1 LTAGIVVAKGIRRK
15 TVRRITTQTCTK
27 GTLRPGNLR
36 VVNLVEVEV
45 VEEVNGAL
53 VGMGRVAVVQEG
65 IPTPER
71 LET

>member
-1 LTAGIVVAKGIRRK
+1 
-15 TVRRITTQTCTK
+15 
-27 GTLRPGNLR
+27 LRPGNLR

-45 VEEVNGAL
+45 VEEVNGTL
-53 VGMGRVAVVQEG
+53 VGMVRVAVVQKE